1 MTATKDYGVAALQC
15 SKFGGIFA
23 PQHTRFF
30 PGMRIEVK
38 ARLRGIRLVL
48 FRQSDLKIRKIP
60 FRTRKMRSIFSRTL
74 KVL

>member
-38 ARLRGIRLVL
+38 ARLRGIRTGFVPTIG
-48 FRQSDLKIRKIP
+48 LKNQKIP